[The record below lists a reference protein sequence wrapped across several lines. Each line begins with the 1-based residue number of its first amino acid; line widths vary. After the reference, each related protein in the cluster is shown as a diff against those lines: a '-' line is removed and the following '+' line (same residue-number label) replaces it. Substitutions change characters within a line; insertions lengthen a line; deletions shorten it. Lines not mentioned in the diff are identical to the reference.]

1 MTNLTLYIAEF
12 GPFFRWNIPNFYFI
26 FRLFCYSNLCK
37 TWKSCRNPLS
47 KLYRLNE
54 YCHLLCRKTTVFR
67 CLKTPWKYRLGTRF
81 FGWFHSYISYYTGCY
96 SLFFLSSFLLFM
108 VPNYSC
114 GVLHLGVSGAVL
126 HANIMGCSMCFT
138 PLCAILIAPDI
149 SILKLPLKCFQKS
162 HILKSAV
169 HTDNLQSPLL

>member
-37 TWKSCRNPLS
+37 TWKSCRNLLS

-108 VPNYSC
+108 VPNHSC

-149 SILKLPLKCFQKS
+149 SILKLR
-162 HILKSAV
+162 
-169 HTDNLQSPLL
+169 